1 MQNIEL
7 SNFISFKGINTR
19 KKINPAT
26 NEPKINYLALL
37 PTSNVNKLKT

>member
-19 KKINPAT
+19 EKKETQST

-37 PTSNVNKLKT
+37 ATSNVNH